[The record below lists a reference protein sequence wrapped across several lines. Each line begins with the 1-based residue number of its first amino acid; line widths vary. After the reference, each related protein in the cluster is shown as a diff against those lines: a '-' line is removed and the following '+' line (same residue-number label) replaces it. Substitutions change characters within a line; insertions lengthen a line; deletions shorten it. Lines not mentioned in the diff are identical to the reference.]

1 MRIRPRARGSRQT
14 QCVEK
19 MEGEKEVAH
28 LTNEV
33 PHLTLD
39 NFHLDSQVEKPLTFF
54 FFHAFGVV
62 LVGCSECSSFQIT
75 GKYCEPLIL

>member
-1 MRIRPRARGSRQT
+1 MAARQGKARGTRQIK

-19 MEGEKEVAH
+19 MEDEK
-28 LTNEV
+28 EV

-39 NFHLDSQVEKPLTFF
+39 NFHLDSQVENPLTFF
-54 FFHAFGVV
+54 LFHAFGVV